1 MLISISQAN
10 VFSALALGGQYNVN
24 YIKKKKK
31 KKKKGECTVY
41 INFYFCLFHKGFRGS
56 SENKSINTWRHK
68 FLVYS
73 QKEMNRFDTASSKWQ
88 ALLYSCPKKSGSKES
103 RRRGKGRKRMEVA
116 SEETAQYL
124 H

>member
-10 VFSALALGGQYNVN
+10 VFSALALGGQNNVN

-31 KKKKGECTVY
+31 KKKGEYTVY
-41 INFYFCLFHKGFRGS
+41 INFYFCLFHKGFRGT

-68 FLVYS
+68 FLVNS
-73 QKEMNRFDTASSKWQ
+73 QKEMNRFDTASSKWE

-103 RRRGKGRKRMEVA
+103 GRKGKGRKRMEVA